1 MQCDVCQYEY
11 TMREAQA
18 GVPCPRCEDRRKAS
32 AGATVRTSAPGNA
45 GHPVVVVDIEMPF
58 GSMVR
63 FMVKWVLA
71 TIPAAIILA
80 ILAWGFLSIARLLF
94 G

>member
-18 GVPCPRCEDRRKAS
+18 GVPCPRCEERRKTS
-32 AGATVRTSAPGNA
+32 AGAAVRKPSPGNV

-63 FMVKWVLA
+63 FMVKFVLA

-80 ILAWGFLSIARLLF
+80 ILSWGFLSIVRLLF